1 MGFLMRIAILM
12 LGLLFAACSQSSFM
26 DVAPAAGAWDWTQEG
41 GNAQRNGARP
51 QVLRTLVPAWDRS
64 LSGYTGAGT
73 PLLLGDL
80 AFVPVLGGIV
90 DILSLNSG
98 EQVGRINTRWYI
110 DGSPALAGE
119 RLLVAG
125 NGSEA
130 TLQCY
135 DVRSAAL
142 LWERR
147 IDPVESAV
155 CVDSA
160 SVYITTVTGRVQR
173 YSIPDSSLVWTR
185 EFRTAF
191 SAGPAAGRDVL
202 LVTDMHGDMRGL
214 ALRDGA
220 ELWRHAS
227 GVAYVAGPMVV
238 GDAAVAVNRAGA
250 LCIVDLQSGAVR
262 ASVSLGA
269 ECHVAPALWN
279 GNVVVALADGR
290 VLLLDARD
298 GTTRHTWRTR
308 GLPGATPVPA
318 FDGLLLMQR
327 DGTLGVLRRERDDFE
342 PLVRVPK
349 RSAMVPL
356 LSERG
361 VLLVDEEGTAW
372 MFHHE
377 GEGGDDER

>member
-1 MGFLMRIAILM
+1 MRISVVI
-12 LGLLFAACSQSSFM
+12 LGLLFAACSQSSYM
-26 DVAPAAGAWDWTQEG
+26 DVAPAAGARDWTQEG

-51 QVLRTLVPAWDRS
+51 QVLRTLAPAWDRS
-64 LSGYTGAGT
+64 LSGYTGVGT

-98 EQVGRINTRWYI
+98 EQVGRINTPWYI
-110 DGSPALAGE
+110 DGTPALAGE

-130 TLQCY
+130 TLQCF
-135 DVRSAAL
+135 DVHRATL

-155 CVDSA
+155 CVDSG
-160 SVYITTVTGRVQR
+160 SVFIATVTGRVQR
-173 YSIPDSSLVWTR
+173 YSIADSSLVWTK

-191 SAGPAAGRDVL
+191 SAGPAAAQDVL
-202 LVTDMHGDMRGL
+202 LVADMHGDMRGL

-220 ELWRHAS
+220 ELWRHAG

-238 GDAAVAVNRAGA
+238 GDAAVAVNRAGG
-250 LCIVDLQSGAVR
+250 LSIVDLRSGTVR

-269 ECHVAPALWN
+269 ECYVAPALWKDD
-279 GNVVVALADGR
+279 VVVALADGR
-290 VLLLDARD
+290 VLLLDVRD

-308 GLPGATPVPA
+308 ALPGATPVPA

-327 DGTLGVLRRERDDFE
+327 DGTLGVLRRDRDDLE
-342 PLVRVPK
+342 PLVRIPK
-349 RSAMVPL
+349 RSAMAPL
-356 LSERG
+356 LTERG

-372 MFHHE
+372 MFHHR